1 MTISEVSKMTV
12 PPVASNTETLPADL
26 SQEEI
31 ELLALVDT
39 PTDVALEQLDIE
51 HISQPQK
58 LIARNRLQQMILME
72 LQRAYTRLQGRRPEM
87 SYRRIAARLRID
99 PALVSK
105 RMSGRAN
112 MTIDTTA
119 DMFLALEEYPAI
131 FGVPFAEPRPTGY
144 SQAWTSCSATI
155 QASESGMQLKYH
167 MINQVGGLVSDLVT
181 SAASGRQIVQPI
193 VPVTSGLEAE
203 RNHTRSAEP
212 AFILKGE
219 YA

>member
-1 MTISEVSKMTV
+1 MTI
-12 PPVASNTETLPADL
+12 PPVASNSETLPADL

-39 PTDVALEQLDIE
+39 PADFALEQLDIE

-58 LIARNRLQQMILME
+58 LVARNRLQQMILAE
-72 LQRAYTRLQGRRPEM
+72 LQRAFTRLRERRPEI

-105 RMSGRAN
+105 RMTGRAN
-112 MTIDTTA
+112 MTIDTAA

-144 SQAWTSCSATI
+144 SQAWASGSATI
-155 QASESGMQLKYH
+155 QATASGMQLEYH
-167 MINQVGGLVSDLVT
+167 LVKQVGGLVSDPVA
-181 SAASGRQIVQPI
+181 SAVSGRQPPA
-193 VPVTSGLEAE
+193 PVTSGLESE
-203 RNHTRSAEP
+203 RNRAGTAGP
-212 AFILKGE
+212 MLIAKGE

>member
-1 MTISEVSKMTV
+1 MTISEVSMMTI
-12 PPVASNTETLPADL
+12 PSVASNTETLPTDL

-39 PTDVALEQLDIE
+39 PADVALEQLDIE

-58 LIARNRLQQMILME
+58 LVARNRLQQMILSE
-72 LQRAYTRLQGRRPEM
+72 LQSAFTRLRQRRPEM

-112 MTIDTTA
+112 MTLDTTA

-144 SQAWTSCSATI
+144 SQAWTAGSATI
-155 QASESGMQLKYH
+155 QATASGMQLEYH
-167 MINQVGGLVSDLVT
+167 LVKQVGGLISDLVT
-181 SAASGRQIVQPI
+181 SAASGREVVQLPVPI
-193 VPVTSGLEAE
+193 TSGLESD
-203 RNHTRSAEP
+203 RNHIRTAGP
-212 AFILKGE
+212 ALIAKGE

>member
-1 MTISEVSKMTV
+1 MTISEVSKMTI
-12 PPVASNTETLPADL
+12 PPVASNTETLPTDL

-39 PTDVALEQLDIE
+39 PTDFALEQLDIE

-58 LIARNRLQQMILME
+58 LVARNRLQQMILSE
-72 LQRAYTRLQGRRPEM
+72 LQSAFTRLRQRRPEM

-112 MTIDTTA
+112 MTLDTTA
-119 DMFLALEEYPAI
+119 DMFLALEESPAI

-144 SQAWTSCSATI
+144 SQTWTAGSATI
-155 QASESGMQLKYH
+155 QATASGMQLEYH
-167 MINQVGGLVSDLVT
+167 LVKQVGGLVSDLVT
-181 SAASGRQIVQPI
+181 SAASGRQPP
-193 VPVTSGLEAE
+193 VPVTSGLESE
-203 RNHTRSAEP
+203 RNHAGTAGP
-212 AFILKGE
+212 VLILKGQ